1 MRFDQVAD
9 MIEGAGIVGPNETEI
24 YFTAQDWPRLIVH
37 GQKQAFYIVKGRPG
51 TKLRSGFNV
60 YHPWSVPDF
69 PKAQVRAECVDA
81 DELIAYLTVHI
92 GDEPVYFTEPGDGV
106 TGVNIHGE
114 ELEQDEPE
122 GFDGQ

>member
-9 MIEGAGIVGPNETEI
+9 MIESAGIVGTGETEI
-24 YFTAQDWPRLIVH
+24 YFTAQDHPRLIVH
-37 GQKQAFYIVKGRPG
+37 GSEQAFYIVKGRRG
-51 TKLRSGFNV
+51 TKLEGGFNV

-81 DELIAYLTVHI
+81 EELIGYLTVHI
-92 GDEPVYFTEPGDGV
+92 GDKPVFFTDPGD
-106 TGVNIHGE
+106 TVNGLALHGE

-122 GFDGQ
+122 GFDG